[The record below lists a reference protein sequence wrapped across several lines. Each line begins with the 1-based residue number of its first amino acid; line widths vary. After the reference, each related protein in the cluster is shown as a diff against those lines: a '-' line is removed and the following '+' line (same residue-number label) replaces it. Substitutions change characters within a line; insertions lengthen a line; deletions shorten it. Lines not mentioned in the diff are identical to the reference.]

1 MSRHDVLPVCT
12 WATDTAFLV
21 SCSPNMVRYLQRR
34 NEPNIKTKKKK
45 ALVVRLGGFGVKKA
59 FITWNF
65 EPPLKHLVQR
75 LAVAVLIRRQVV
87 VILHQ
92 RRLPR
97 SILRTRSRVTE
108 NQHFTDQ
115 YRLCFTEKH
124 LYLDAHSLTLEVK
137 GRPEGTGPR
146 VEVEQ
151 GRSRHSQQRDDGRG
165 RERGEQQ
172 LEKGVHRAGEAKKNT
187 QFLRFKN
194 GIQTVYVPKQSTS
207 KLQFIWDNNP
217 SFRWPSLAPCILL
230 GLISK
235 VLLLIYK
242 PLNYFGLAYILNS
255 LLLSNPPSQSQ
266 ILVGRLFQSKLSH
279 KFRKI
284 IF

>member
-45 ALVVRLGGFGVKKA
+45 ALVVRLGGKKA

-151 GRSRHSQQRDDGRG
+151 GRSRHGQQRDDGRG

-172 LEKGVHRAGEAKKNT
+172 LEKGVHRAGEAKK
-187 QFLRFKN
+187 K
-194 GIQTVYVPKQSTS
+194 YS
-207 KLQFIWDNNP
+207 
-217 SFRWPSLAPCILL
+217 
-230 GLISK
+230 
-235 VLLLIYK
+235 VL
-242 PLNYFGLAYILNS
+242 
-255 LLLSNPPSQSQ
+255 
-266 ILVGRLFQSKLSH
+266 
-279 KFRKI
+279 KI
-284 IF
+284 

>member
-34 NEPNIKTKKKK
+34 NEPNIKTKKKG
-45 ALVVRLGGFGVKKA
+45 VSCPLGGLWSKKA
-59 FITWNF
+59 FHHLKLWAPSETPRTASCRRCTDTPSGCCYPPSTPISSLHPEDTKQSHWESTLHWSIPFMLYWKASLPWCPQFDTWGQRATGGDWAACWGRTGSQ
-65 EPPLKHLVQR
+65 PPR
-75 LAVAVLIRRQVV
+75 PTARWW
-87 VILHQ
+87 
-92 RRLPR
+92 PR
-97 SILRTRSRVTE
+97 SGEGRTATGE
-108 NQHFTDQ
+108 
-115 YRLCFTEKH
+115 
-124 LYLDAHSLTLEVK
+124 
-137 GRPEGTGPR
+137 GRPSCWGG
-146 VEVEQ
+146 
-151 GRSRHSQQRDDGRG
+151 
-165 RERGEQQ
+165 
-172 LEKGVHRAGEAKKNT
+172 KKNT

-242 PLNYFGLAYILNS
+242 PPNCFGLAYILNS

-266 ILVGRLFQSKLSH
+266 IFIGRLFQSKLSH

>member
-45 ALVVRLGGFGVKKA
+45 ALVVRLGGKKA

-108 NQHFTDQ
+108 NQRFTDQ

-242 PLNYFGLAYILNS
+242 PLNCFGLAYILNS

>member
-1 MSRHDVLPVCT
+1 MLYWKASLPWCPQFDT
-12 WATDTAFLV
+12 WGQRATGGDWAACWGRTGSQPPRPTA
-21 SCSPNMVRYLQRR
+21 R
-34 NEPNIKTKKKK
+34 
-45 ALVVRLGGFGVKKA
+45 
-59 FITWNF
+59 WW
-65 EPPLKHLVQR
+65 
-75 LAVAVLIRRQVV
+75 
-87 VILHQ
+87 
-92 RRLPR
+92 PR
-97 SILRTRSRVTE
+97 SGEGRTATGE
-108 NQHFTDQ
+108 
-115 YRLCFTEKH
+115 
-124 LYLDAHSLTLEVK
+124 
-137 GRPEGTGPR
+137 GRPSCWGG
-146 VEVEQ
+146 
-151 GRSRHSQQRDDGRG
+151 
-165 RERGEQQ
+165 
-172 LEKGVHRAGEAKKNT
+172 KKNT

-242 PLNYFGLAYILNS
+242 PPNCFGLAYILNS

-284 IF
+284 IFLTAPKLHPRPLEKRAQSTFLQQ